1 MHRANALPVPVPF
14 LVAEPVPRKKLEL
27 KGSDFTEA
35 LPVPGNLRAVVS
47 RPPRLPSLQ
56 SDHVSRDERGL
67 INQVLAGKYLVRSI
81 IGSGGVGTVY
91 EAIDRALRRTVA
103 IKVPHK
109 SASDVILQR
118 FLREGRAGAAIAHPN
133 VCALFDVGPLDDGTP
148 FLVMER
154 LFGDTLADRLERRP
168 KMELLELITLMTQVL
183 SGLHAAHAQG
193 IVHRDMKPENIFVC
207 RAVGG
212 EELVKVLDFGASKL
226 DGFLLSEEDNLDAL
240 TATGYAVGTPYY
252 MAPEQA
258 RGEMDP
264 DGRLDI
270 FACGT
275 IIYEALTGVRPFEG
289 NHFSEIFKAIA
300 AASPKPIRSLE
311 PNLPEA
317 ITHVLAR
324 AMAPLRESR
333 YPTAGAFS
341 RALESLKHA
350 TSESSPQVRE
360 EPTSERLAYL
370 RQRFHELA
378 VLYRKGSSATVRP
391 PALSTQP
398 GDGSS
403 TEIPVFFDEEVASSS
418 SMPPPYSMD
427 ETQRQRI
434 LTERD
439 PVRPASEPGREA

>member
-1 MHRANALPVPVPF
+1 M
-14 LVAEPVPRKKLEL
+14 
-27 KGSDFTEA
+27 
-35 LPVPGNLRAVVS
+35 VS
-47 RPPRLPSLQ
+47 RPPRLPSLE
-56 SDHVSRDERGL
+56 SDHVPRDERSL
-67 INQVLAGKYLVRSI
+67 INKVLAGKYLVRSI

-91 EAIDRALRRTVA
+91 EAIDRTLRRTVA

-109 SASDVILQR
+109 TASDVILQR

-133 VCALFDVGPLDDGTP
+133 VCALYDVGPLDDGTP

-154 LFGDTLADRLERRP
+154 LFGDTLADRLERTP
-168 KMELLELITLMTQVL
+168 KLELSALITMMTQVL

-207 RAVGG
+207 RPVGG
-212 EELVKVLDFGASKL
+212 EALVKVLDFGASKL
-226 DGFLLSEEDNLDAL
+226 DGFLLSDDDNLDAL

-258 RGEMDP
+258 RGERDP

-289 NHFSEIFKAIA
+289 NHFSEIFKSIA
-300 AASPKPIRSLE
+300 AADPKPIRSLE
-311 PNLPEA
+311 PSLPES
-317 ITHVLAR
+317 ITPVLAR
-324 AMAPLRESR
+324 AMAPSRDAR
-333 YPTAGAFS
+333 YPTAGAFA

-378 VLYRKGSSATVRP
+378 VLYRKGSSSGSSSSKSGSGGGGGRASPSVSPSSP
-391 PALSTQP
+391 PGEA
-398 GDGSS
+398 SS
-403 TEIPVFFDEEVASSS
+403 TEIPVFFDEESSPSSPASTI
-418 SMPPPYSMD
+418 PPPMSSASREPAYSIED
-427 ETQRQRI
+427 SHRQRI

-439 PVRPASEPGREA
+439 PVSSHEPGAVEEG

>member
-1 MHRANALPVPVPF
+1 
-14 LVAEPVPRKKLEL
+14 
-27 KGSDFTEA
+27 
-35 LPVPGNLRAVVS
+35 
-47 RPPRLPSLQ
+47 
-56 SDHVSRDERGL
+56 
-67 INQVLAGKYLVRSI
+67 VLAGKYLVRSI

-109 SASDVILQR
+109 TASEIILQR

-133 VCALFDVGPLDDGTP
+133 VCALHDVGPLDDGTP

-154 LFGDTLADRLERRP
+154 LFGDTLADRLEREP
-168 KMELLELITLMTQVL
+168 KQELAAVITIMTQVL
-183 SGLHAAHAQG
+183 AGLHAAHAQG

-207 RAVGG
+207 RPVGG
-212 EELVKVLDFGASKL
+212 EALVKVLDFGASKL
-226 DGFLLSEEDNLDAL
+226 DGFLLSEDDSLDAL

-258 RGEMDP
+258 RGEVDP
-264 DGRLDI
+264 DGRLDV

-275 IIYEALTGVRPFEG
+275 IIYESLTGVRPFEG
-289 NHFSEIFKAIA
+289 NHFSEIFRAIA
-300 AASPKPIRSLE
+300 AANPEPIRNLE
-311 PNLPEA
+311 PALPEA
-317 ITHVLAR
+317 LGTVLAR
-324 AMAPLRESR
+324 AMAPFREDR

-350 TSESSPQVRE
+350 TSESRPQVE

-391 PALSTQP
+391 PGPMPPAAAIGGM
-398 GDGSS
+398 GDGS
-403 TEIPVFFDEEVASSS
+403 TEIPVFFDDEAAPA
-418 SMPPPYSMD
+418 SMPTPSLD
-427 ETQRQRI
+427 DTQQQRV
-434 LTERD
+434 LAE
-439 PVRPASEPGREA
+439 EGREGSSR

>member
-1 MHRANALPVPVPF
+1 M
-14 LVAEPVPRKKLEL
+14 
-27 KGSDFTEA
+27 
-35 LPVPGNLRAVVS
+35 VS
-47 RPPRLPSLQ
+47 RPPRLPSLE
-56 SDHVSRDERGL
+56 SDEVSRDERGL
-67 INQVLAGKYLVRSI
+67 INKVLAGKYLVRSI

-109 SASDVILQR
+109 TATDVILQR

-133 VCALFDVGPLDDGTP
+133 VCALFDVGPLEDGTP

-154 LFGDTLADRLERRP
+154 LFGDTLADRLEKQP
-168 KMELLELITLMTQVL
+168 KLDLPSVITIMTQVL

-207 RAVGG
+207 RPVGG
-212 EELVKVLDFGASKL
+212 EALVKVLDFGASKL
-226 DGFLLSEEDNLDAL
+226 DGFLLSEDEGLDAL

-300 AASPKPIRSLE
+300 AANPKPIRSID
-311 PNLPEA
+311 PSLPEA
-317 ITHVLAR
+317 LTKVLAR
-324 AMAPLRESR
+324 AMAPQRESR

-350 TSESSPQVRE
+350 TADSKPQPE

-378 VLYRKGSSATVRP
+378 VLYRKGSSGSGQAASGVRSP
-391 PALSTQP
+391 PA
-398 GDGSS
+398 GDGSA
-403 TEIPVFFDEEVASSS
+403 EIPVFFDEESPSSPS
-418 SMPPPYSMD
+418 YVPPTFPGVPGVSGAPGS
-427 ETQRQRI
+427 EESARSRI

-439 PVRPASEPGREA
+439 PIGPTRDP